1 MIHPIFVLQHTYVL
15 LPPFLHITCYSTA
28 SSSMI
33 FPNPTSIAAFSADVN
48 TRNPFSPISLVMDES
63 LDVLPRCSRDGVKT
77 SLDRGGD
84 RGFGD
89 VGVNARNPFNGGRT
103 DIVNMNQRL

>member
-1 MIHPIFVLQHTYVL
+1 
-15 LPPFLHITCYSTA
+15 
-28 SSSMI
+28 MI

-48 TRNPFSPISLVMDES
+48 TRNPFSPTSLVIDES

-103 DIVNMNQRL
+103 DIVNMNKRLQEIRLLSRRETRQGE